1 MPSSSGPLKHK
12 RCQNS
17 RGAGLAAA
25 TPIGSGRPP
34 PPSGDGDSRWR
45 EIPNR
50 EFRKAG
56 GAAGRPA
63 RTARTAPRSRSGGGH
78 RERETPAA
86 RDRTEQDC
94 TPAGGARRRGSP
106 PCGGRKATAAGY
118 AAEGRR
124 ALPART
130 ARPAGFGGG
139 GHPREPDPGGPGDP
153 GRPGSDRAGLYPGR
167 RRSPPRIPP
176 VRGTES
182 HGRGVCRGGSAGPAG
197 PHGPPRWVR
206 RWRAPERARPR
217 PPGIGPSRT
226 APRPPGIGPTD
237 RVRKREIPGWRLSH
251 AAPPRLRPRGRAFG
265 LVRRSETE
273 SHGRPEPPSPLPRGV
288 GGRARGGLPPDPEP
302 HWQYDASTGGRYRPP
317 TSPLTRPGRAERGET
332 GTRPPGCPRRT
343 RWAARPPGVVRR
355 FGEPEP
361 RRWPATGGPLRPSR
375 SGGPVPRWFA
385 THGPPDCSDGRSEP
399 ARGRRRAAAGG
410 RPPPRAPAPPDRRC
424 GKTDTG
430 VRRRVRSPPAT
441 RPPGCAPEPPPRP
454 RGGYLV
460 DPASSYMLV
469 SKIKP
474 CMSKYKLSE
483 AKLQMAH

>member
-94 TPAGGARRRGSP
+94 TPAGGARRRGS
-106 PCGGRKATAAGY
+106 
-118 AAEGRR
+118 
-124 ALPART
+124 
-130 ARPAGFGGG
+130 
-139 GHPREPDPGGPGDP
+139 
-153 GRPGSDRAGLYPGR
+153 
-167 RRSPPRIPP
+167 PP